1 MGTGFQN
8 GCLAFEN
15 VTAEENKKG
24 INVIEENTIPKSTK
38 GATMFNATLFKR
50 KINFFRGIIFLVLFL
65 IQSN

>member
-15 VTAEENKKG
+15 VTAEEE

-50 KINFFRGIIFLVLFL
+50 EINFFRGIIFLVLFL